1 MGLVGICYYVK
12 YYIEKLHGIKIQ
24 DDYFEKLV
32 AAYYRLVKCT
42 RTGINR
48 KYPRKRKVIISMT
61 SIPSRIDKV
70 WITME
75 SLLRQTYKPD
85 KILLW
90 LARDEFQNVQ
100 LPSKLT
106 EQTSRGVEIKYCDNI
121 KSYKKFYFTAK
132 EYSNDYIVVVDDDVI
147 YAENMLKE
155 LIQTYRKNKGCV
167 ICHRSHYI
175 KIQNGKLRPYNRWID
190 YHKRNDLSIEPTYYN
205 FFTGCG
211 GILFP
216 MFLMTGKVL
225 DKDAF
230 MKLAPSADDVWLNF
244 CAWVSKLKTKNTEG
258 VLGNTIAIES
268 SASKG
273 LTQKNVGQ
281 GKNDQQ
287 IKQVLEYLKINI
299 NDYL

>member
-1 MGLVGICYYVK
+1 MGLVDICYFAK
-12 YYIEKLHGIKIQ
+12 YCMEKMQGTKLQ
-24 DDYFEKLV
+24 DDYLEKLV
-32 AAYYRLVKCT
+32 VSYYRLAKCR

-90 LARDEFQNVQ
+90 LARDEFQNVK
-100 LPSKLT
+100 LPYKLM
-106 EQTSRGVEIKYCDNI
+106 EQTNRGIEIRYCENL

-132 EYSNDYIVVVDDDVI
+132 EYPNDYIIVVDDDVI
-147 YAENMLKE
+147 YAENMLME
-155 LIQTYRKNKGCV
+155 LIQTYGKNKGCV

-175 KIQNGKLRPYNRWID
+175 NVQHGKLRPYNRWID
-190 YHKRNDLSIEPTYYN
+190 YHKRNDLIREPTYYN

-216 MFLMTGKVL
+216 MFLMDRKVL
-225 DKDAF
+225 DKDAY
-230 MKLAPSADDVWLNF
+230 MKLAPSADDVWLNL
-244 CAWVSKLKTKNTEG
+244 CSWISGLKIKNTEG
-258 VLGNTIAIES
+258 ILGNTIVIES
-268 SASKG
+268 SSSKG
-273 LTQKNVGQ
+273 LAQRNVGQ

-287 IKQVLEYLKINI
+287 IKQVLEYLNINI